1 MAEWSNALVLKT
13 SEGHTSGGSN
23 PSFSAEFISNS
34 LQTFS
39 KQCFERVFLFSQP
52 PLYSLKRV
60 SKEIKSVTK
69 MKTKVS
75 ILFYAKNAKANTS
88 GLIPIYLRITIKG
101 KRIESST
108 GRFVEKS
115 K

>member
-1 MAEWSNALVLKT
+1 
-13 SEGHTSGGSN
+13 
-23 PSFSAEFISNS
+23 
-34 LQTFS
+34 
-39 KQCFERVFLFSQP
+39 
-52 PLYSLKRV
+52 
-60 SKEIKSVTK
+60 